1 MTVRRIEGPAGV
13 LSLHEVGVG
22 GLPVIFLHSLAGN
35 AGQWARQRALM
46 GRDRRAVALD
56 LRGHGGSSPP
66 RDGDYSIP
74 AMARDVAAVTEA
86 LGLER
91 AVLVGHSFG
100 GLVALEFAGLRPE
113 RVAGLL
119 LADPSGDARQVPREQ
134 VEPFFAALRGDAYEA
149 TITDYWRSILK
160 DAAPGVAERVL
171 EDLAATPK
179 ATVLGCWEALMPHDP
194 VPALRRYAGPALSVI
209 TPINDA
215 AWSLHKL
222 VEGLPTRRIEGTSH
236 WLQLDAPETFDEILQ
251 EFLADLD

>member
-1 MTVRRIEGPAGV
+1 MAVRWIEGPAGV
-13 LSLHEVGVG
+13 LSLHEEGAG
-22 GLPVIFLHSLAGN
+22 GLPVLFLHSLAGN
-35 AGQWARQRALM
+35 VGQWARQRALV
-46 GRDRRAVALD
+46 GRDRRAVGLD

-66 RDGDYSIP
+66 RDGDYSVP
-74 AMARDVAAVTEA
+74 AMARDVAAVMEA
-86 LGLER
+86 LGLEG

-100 GLVALEFAGLRPE
+100 GLVALEYAGRRPD

-134 VEPFFAALRGDAYEA
+134 VDPFFAALRGDAYEA
-149 TITDYWRSILK
+149 TVTSYWKSILEN
-160 DAAPGVAERVL
+160 AAPGVAERVL